1 MPISFASSD
10 ATPPRMTPREPDG
23 AMTAPLVVAPAEPQR
38 APNGM
43 RVLNGLAVAPGIAMG
58 QAYVYQAGAYQSTQ
72 ETIGEGEVEAEVARF
87 EEAVSRAEREL
98 RKVIVVAREK
108 IGPDGCA
115 LFTAQLMMLR
125 DSSLYDATVDRI
137 REDRDGAG
145 YALEATIDRFRQRL
159 QANADPRWR
168 ERVAELLDV
177 QNRILRNLNQ
187 ERALSHIDPDRIVVA
202 ENLTAADI
210 LLFSRQGIRGCVLD
224 FGGPTSH
231 VSLMARA
238 LGVPAL
244 VGLHGS
250 AAAIRAGDTLILDG
264 FSGRLVIN
272 PDAAT
277 QARYAQKRARYE
289 ELLASRTDLIPL
301 PAETRDGCPVPLR
314 ANLEFREELPQLDEY
329 GAEGVGLFRTEL
341 LFMAQGQ
348 ALDEEEQAAIYRET
362 IRTAAPHPV
371 TFRLIDF
378 GGDKV
383 LHVARREP
391 NPFLGWRGIRLLMDR
406 PELLKPQLRAILR
419 AAVEGPVRILI
430 PMVTVIE
437 EVRAFKKVLNQVLVD
452 LAGDGIAH
460 GRDVQV
466 GAMIEVPAAALLAP
480 RFAQEVDFLSIGTND
495 LTSLTLGV
503 DRGNDLVADL
513 YRELHPG
520 VLMLIARTVA
530 AANRHGIT
538 VSLCGEMAS
547 KPRMVPLLVG
557 LGVHELSMSPAYLLD
572 VKRVIRAM
580 TQLEAEALAQESLAQ
595 PNAAA
600 VGELLDQWLRTH
612 NRELAS
618 LFDDDTA

>member
-1 MPISFASSD
+1 MPLAFASSESR
-10 ATPPRMTPREPDG
+10 PPASPRDPEG
-23 AMTAPLVVAPAEPQR
+23 ALVVAPPQPHVT
-38 APNGM
+38 ASGM

-58 QAYVYQAGAYQSTQ
+58 QAYVYEAGAYQATQ
-72 ETIGEGEVEAEVARF
+72 EHIEDGDVEAEVTRF
-87 EEAVSRAEREL
+87 EDAVARSEREL
-98 RKVIVVAREK
+98 RKVLVVANEK
-108 IGPDGCA
+108 IGSEGCA
-115 LFTAQLMMLR
+115 LFSAQLLMLR
-125 DSSLYDATVDRI
+125 DSSLYDATIDRVR
-137 REDRDGAG
+137 REHTGAG
-145 YALEATIDRFRQRL
+145 FALQATMDRFRNRL
-159 QANADPRWR
+159 QASSDPRWR
-168 ERVAELLDV
+168 ERAAELLDV
-177 QNRILRNLNQ
+177 QNRVLRNLNQ
-187 ERALSHIDPDRIVVA
+187 DRAVSHIDPDRIVVA

-238 LGVPAL
+238 LGVPAV

-250 AAAIRAGDTLILDG
+250 AAAIRGGDTLILDG
-264 FSGRLVIN
+264 FSGRVVIN
-272 PDAAT
+272 PDEET
-277 QARYAQKRARYE
+277 QGYFAQKRARYE
-289 ELLASRTDLIPL
+289 ALLEGRADLLPL

-329 GAEGVGLFRTEL
+329 GAEGIGLFRTEL

-348 ALDEEEQAAIYRET
+348 ALEEEEQAAIYRET

-371 TFRLIDF
+371 TIRLIDL

-391 NPFLGWRGIRLLMDR
+391 NPFLGWRGIRLLLDR

-419 AAVEGPVRILI
+419 AAVEGPVRILL

-437 EVRAFKKVLNQVLVD
+437 EVRAFKKVMNQVLVD
-452 LAGDGIAH
+452 LAGAGIPH

-466 GAMIEVPAAALLAP
+466 GVMIEVPAAALLAP

-503 DRGNDLVADL
+503 DRGNDLVANL

-520 VLMLIARTVA
+520 LLMLIARTVA
-530 AANRHGIT
+530 AANRHGIS
-538 VSLCGEMAS
+538 VGLCGEMAS

-580 TQLEAEALAQESLAQ
+580 TQLEAEALAQEALAQ
-595 PNAAA
+595 PNAEA

-618 LFDDDTA
+618 LFDDDVV